1 MKGYSCESLGQKSPG
16 CNRKFDRSCLIGPSM
31 LLIELPA
38 PFVRMNTIVSGFA
51 RPAWTDL
58 ETCGS
63 DLSGWDDDAIETTL
77 EFTLRTLF

>member
-1 MKGYSCESLGQKSPG
+1 
-16 CNRKFDRSCLIGPSM
+16 M